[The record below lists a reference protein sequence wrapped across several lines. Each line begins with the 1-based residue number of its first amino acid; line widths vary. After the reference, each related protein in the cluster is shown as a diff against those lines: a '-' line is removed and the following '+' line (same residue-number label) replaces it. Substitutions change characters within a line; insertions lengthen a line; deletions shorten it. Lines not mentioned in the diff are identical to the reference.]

1 MGMDV
6 TVENLEGLNRK
17 ITLALPWEG
26 IRAAVDKKLSQT
38 QRKAKVQGF
47 RPGKAPLK
55 MVDAM
60 YGADIRNEVL
70 NDAVVKAFY
79 EVVEA
84 QKLRV
89 AGLPRFNEVENQD
102 DENTF
107 KIDAQFEVFPEVKV
121 GDLSAQEIEKAS
133 TEVSDAEVDKTIE
146 ILRGQRTRYNHVER
160 AAQKEDRVIIDF
172 AGKIDG
178 EAFDGGSAEN
188 YPFVL
193 GQGQMLPEFEA
204 GVEGLKEGE
213 SKDVEVSF
221 PEDYH
226 GKEVAGKTAVFTIT
240 LRNVSAATLPEVDE
254 EFAKQLGIIDGD
266 VAKMRDEVK
275 KNVSREVNRRVAEKN
290 KAAVMDAL
298 LAVTEFDVPAALVQ
312 EETGRMMQDARQN
325 FINQGFDAKQLP
337 ELPADMFT
345 EQATR
350 RVKLGLIL
358 AQLVEEQQL
367 QPTNDDIRD
376 IVAEFAESYED
387 PAEVIE
393 WYMGDAERQQGPAAL
408 ATEAKVVE
416 FVLAKAKVTDKALSF
431 DEVMGNTAA

>member
-226 GKEVAGKTAVFTIT
+226 GKEVAGKTATFTIT

-416 FVLAKAKVTDKALSF
+416 FVLGKAKVTDKALSF

>member
-1 MGMDV
+1 MDV

-60 YGADIRNEVL
+60 YGTDIRNEVL

-121 GDLSAQEIEKAS
+121 GDLSAQEVEKAT

-254 EFAKQLGIIDGD
+254 EFAKQLGIVDGD

-416 FVLAKAKVTDKALSF
+416 FVLDKAKVTDKALSF

>member
-1 MGMDV
+1 MDV

-240 LRNVSAATLPEVDE
+240 LRNVSAATLPEVNE
-254 EFAKQLGIIDGD
+254 EFAKQLGIVDGD

-416 FVLAKAKVTDKALSF
+416 FVLGKAKVTDKALSF

>member
-1 MGMDV
+1 MDV

-121 GDLSAQEIEKAS
+121 GDLSAQEVEKTT

-226 GKEVAGKTAVFTIT
+226 GKEVAGKTATFTIT

-254 EFAKQLGIIDGD
+254 EFAKQLGIVDGD

>member
-1 MGMDV
+1 MDV

-121 GDLSAQEIEKAS
+121 GDLSAQEVEKTT

>member
-60 YGADIRNEVL
+60 YGTDIRNEVL

-254 EFAKQLGIIDGD
+254 EFAKQLGIVDGD

-416 FVLAKAKVTDKALSF
+416 FVLGKAKVTDKALSF

>member
-1 MGMDV
+1 MDV

-178 EAFDGGSAEN
+178 KAFDGGSAEN

>member
-1 MGMDV
+1 MDV

-60 YGADIRNEVL
+60 YGTDIRNEVL

-226 GKEVAGKTAVFTIT
+226 GKEVAGKTATFTIT

-337 ELPADMFT
+337 ELPADMFA

-416 FVLAKAKVTDKALSF
+416 FVLGKAKVTDKALSF

>member
-1 MGMDV
+1 MDV

-254 EFAKQLGIIDGD
+254 EFAKQLGIVDGD

-358 AQLVEEQQL
+358 AHLVEEQQL

-416 FVLAKAKVTDKALSF
+416 FVLSKAKVTDKALSF

>member
-1 MGMDV
+1 MDV

-60 YGADIRNEVL
+60 YGTDIRNEVL

-121 GDLSAQEIEKAS
+121 GDLSAQEVEKTT

-254 EFAKQLGIIDGD
+254 EFAKQLGIVDGD

>member
-1 MGMDV
+1 MDV

-178 EAFDGGSAEN
+178 VAFDGGSAEN

-254 EFAKQLGIIDGD
+254 EFAKQLGIVDGD

-416 FVLAKAKVTDKALSF
+416 FVLGKAKVTDKALSF

>member
-1 MGMDV
+1 MDV

-226 GKEVAGKTAVFTIT
+226 GKEVAGKTATFTIT

-254 EFAKQLGIIDGD
+254 EFAKQLGIVDGD

-416 FVLAKAKVTDKALSF
+416 FVLGKAKVTDKALSF

>member
-1 MGMDV
+1 
-6 TVENLEGLNRK
+6 
-17 ITLALPWEG
+17 
-26 IRAAVDKKLSQT
+26 
-38 QRKAKVQGF
+38 
-47 RPGKAPLK
+47 
-55 MVDAM
+55 
-60 YGADIRNEVL
+60 
-70 NDAVVKAFY
+70 
-79 EVVEA
+79 
-84 QKLRV
+84 
-89 AGLPRFNEVENQD
+89 
-102 DENTF
+102 
-107 KIDAQFEVFPEVKV
+107 
-121 GDLSAQEIEKAS
+121 
-133 TEVSDAEVDKTIE
+133 
-146 ILRGQRTRYNHVER
+146 
-160 AAQKEDRVIIDF
+160 
-172 AGKIDG
+172 
-178 EAFDGGSAEN
+178 
-188 YPFVL
+188 
-193 GQGQMLPEFEA
+193 MLPEFEA

-254 EFAKQLGIIDGD
+254 EFAKQLGIVDGD

-416 FVLAKAKVTDKALSF
+416 FVLGKAKVTDKALSF

>member
-1 MGMDV
+1 MDV

-121 GDLSAQEIEKAS
+121 GDLSAQEVEKAT

-226 GKEVAGKTAVFTIT
+226 GKEVAGKTATFTIT

-416 FVLAKAKVTDKALSF
+416 FVLGKAKVTDKAFSF